1 MKTKLIK
8 KLNKKTFKR
17 TNWIL
22 KLKKTKIYNKLI
34 KIISNK
40 CNKKLIWIDDNDNK
54 EQNKKVLEERSKD

>member
-8 KLNKKTFKR
+8 KLKKKIFKR

-40 CNKKLIWIDDNDNK
+40 YNK
-54 EQNKKVLEERSKD
+54 NKKVKTMKNKMKFLY